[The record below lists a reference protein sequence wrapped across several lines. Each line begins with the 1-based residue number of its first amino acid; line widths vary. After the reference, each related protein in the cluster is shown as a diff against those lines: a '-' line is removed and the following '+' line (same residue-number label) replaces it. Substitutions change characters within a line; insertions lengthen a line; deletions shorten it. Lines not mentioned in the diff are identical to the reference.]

1 MNWTTATPSCAHEQ
15 DVLDLVATEQWPH
28 RATPELA
35 AHASACDVCRDVAMA
50 AVAMAD
56 LRDAAPASPLPDARL
71 VWYRAQVRARADA
84 AHRAARPMFI
94 AQAVAITCV
103 LGLGLTWLTSGAAG
117 LAGWWQWLG
126 SVGDSLV
133 AVRTPTD
140 LASSPALVRYVGLGV
155 LGLVIAGLV
164 AYSIVELADDRPL
177 KPADGR
183 RD

>member
-1 MNWTTATPSCAHEQ
+1 MTWTASTPSCAYEQ

-28 RATPELA
+28 RATPALV
-35 AHASACDVCRDVAMA
+35 AHASTCDVCRDLAMA
-50 AVAMAD
+50 AVAMVD
-56 LRDAAPASPLPDARL
+56 LRDAAPAPPLPDARL

-94 AQAVAITCV
+94 AQAVAVTCV

-126 SVGDSLV
+126 GVAGSL
-133 AVRTPTD
+133 AVVPTPAD
-140 LASSPALVRYVGLGV
+140 LTSSPALVRYVGLGL

-177 KPADGR
+177 KPAGGR